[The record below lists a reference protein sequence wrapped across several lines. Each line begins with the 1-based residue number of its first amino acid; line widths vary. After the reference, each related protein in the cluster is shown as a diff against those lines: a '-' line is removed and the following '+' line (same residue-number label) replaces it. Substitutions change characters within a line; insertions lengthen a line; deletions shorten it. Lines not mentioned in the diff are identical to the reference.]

1 MKIMLTI
8 LRLLLPVA
16 AIVLAVLSMKQTGDM
31 RTVLLGAGIIC
42 LCLST
47 CLNLYFLRRDRK
59 EREKEQP

>member
-1 MKIMLTI
+1 MKYVLQV

-16 AIVLAVLSMKQTGDM
+16 AIVLAVLSTKQTGDM
-31 RTVLLGAGIIC
+31 RTTFLGAGIIC

-47 CLNLYFLRRDRK
+47 CLNVYFLRRDRK